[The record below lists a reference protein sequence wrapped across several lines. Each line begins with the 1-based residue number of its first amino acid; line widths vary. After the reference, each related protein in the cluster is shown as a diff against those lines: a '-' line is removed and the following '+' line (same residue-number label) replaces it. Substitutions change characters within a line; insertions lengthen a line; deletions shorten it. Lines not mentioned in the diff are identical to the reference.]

1 MTDIKEAVEKLWNI
15 RESIAELKEAEKIM
29 EFDLIL
35 EFEANEQSAHED
47 ARYSARIPVK
57 REYDVSKFA
66 ATFGELLEPELFNSM
81 YSPAHEV
88 TKTVA
93 ATVNGVQAK
102 KLTDLCYGEQV
113 ESMLLPNARKL
124 VIKAKK
130 KTEQAM

>member
-1 MTDIKEAVEKLWNI
+1 MNTIAEAVERLWNL
-15 RESIAELKEAEKIM
+15 RESIKELREAERQL
-29 EFDLIL
+29 EFDLITDM
-35 EFEANEQSAHED
+35 EANDQTAHED

-57 REYDVSKFA
+57 REYDVAKFA
-66 ATFGELLEPELFNSM
+66 ATFGELLEPELFDSM

-102 KLTDLCYGEQV
+102 KLTDLGYGEQV
-113 ESMLLPNARKL
+113 EGVLLPNARKL

-130 KTEQAM
+130 KTETPL